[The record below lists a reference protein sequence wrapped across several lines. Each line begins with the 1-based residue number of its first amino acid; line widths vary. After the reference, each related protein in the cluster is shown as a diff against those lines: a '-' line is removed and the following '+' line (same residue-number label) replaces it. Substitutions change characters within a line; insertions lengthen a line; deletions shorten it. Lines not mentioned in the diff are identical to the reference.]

1 MDNPTHGGAPFIF
14 GFGVIVKQEYLLGCY
29 PERSSLLIG
38 AVFCLIVGLSLVLVI
53 ISPGW

>member
-1 MDNPTHGGAPFIF
+1 MDNPTHGGAPFIS
-14 GFGVIVKQEYLLGCY
+14 GFGATVKQEYLLGCY

-38 AVFCLIVGLSLVLVI
+38 AVFCLIVGLSLMLVI

>member
-1 MDNPTHGGAPFIF
+1 MTPRMVERPSSSDYGAT
-14 GFGVIVKQEYLLGCY
+14 VKQEYLLGCY

-38 AVFCLIVGLSLVLVI
+38 AVFCIIVGLSLVLVI